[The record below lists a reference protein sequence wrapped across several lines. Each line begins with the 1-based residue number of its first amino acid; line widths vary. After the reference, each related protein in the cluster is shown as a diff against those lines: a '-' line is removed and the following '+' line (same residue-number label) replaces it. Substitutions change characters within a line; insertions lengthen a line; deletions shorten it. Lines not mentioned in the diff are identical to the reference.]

1 VPSHPDRGRPPTTE
15 ESSVHARLNEGPR
28 RRRRGRLLVALA
40 GAPAAAQAAT
50 ADVAGGATTLKLTP
64 ATAKALDA
72 LGVSVAPLRPAKAGK
87 SGVSF
92 PVSGGSVNPATGAGT
107 IEHRGGLRL
116 RAGDTTVNL
125 RNFVVNAG
133 STNTIGVQA
142 GKARLHAFRI
152 SLAGAKVTRRGIQT
166 LVGNVKVTLS
176 ARGAAAL
183 NKAFG
188 VQAFKAGLRI
198 GTASVRVRPGE
209 LAFTG
214 GSTSLALDAGAAQAL
229 TGLGVAVA
237 PAAPASAGADGG
249 IAFPITEGKVNART
263 LAGSISHSGGLTF
276 SAGATSV
283 TVSDFVIE
291 TAPEPKLTA
300 ALGGAPRRP
309 AHTRS
314 RWAEPQGRR
323 SRRHA
328 RGRRRQAHG
337 RRRQRA
343 EPGVRHDPRWPRG

>member
-1 VPSHPDRGRPPTTE
+1 MHISLRGRTAAVA
-15 ESSVHARLNEGPR
+15 SG
-28 RRRRGRLLVALA
+28 LLVALA
-40 GAPAAAQAAT
+40 GAPAAANAAT
-50 ADVAGGATTLKLTP
+50 ADVAGGATTLKLAP
-64 ATAKALDA
+64 GTAKALDA
-72 LGVSVAPLRPAKAGK
+72 LGVAVAPLRPAKAGK

-92 PVSGGSVNPATGAGT
+92 PVSGGSVDPATGAGT

-116 RAGDTTVNL
+116 RAGDTKVDL
-125 RNFVVNAG
+125 RNFVINAG
-133 STNTIGVQA
+133 STNTIGVRV

-152 SLAGAKVTRRGIQT
+152 GLDDAKVTRSGIQT
-166 LVGNVKVTLS
+166 LVRNVKVTLS

-188 VQAFKAGLRI
+188 VKAFKAGLRI

-214 GSTSLALDAGAAQAL
+214 GSTSLALDPGAAQAL

-237 PAAPASAGADGG
+237 PAAPATAGDGGG

-263 LAGSISHSGGLTF
+263 LAGSITHSGGLTF

-291 TAPEPKLTA
+291 TAPAPKLTA
-300 ALGGAPRRP
+300 ALGGARVDLLTLDLGSLERKVD
-309 AHTRS
+309 
-314 RWAEPQGRR
+314 GRNVTLGGVVVKLTAGAAAALNQAFGTSALTEGLTIGTATVR
-323 SRRHA
+323 A
-328 RGRRRQAHG
+328 RVA
-337 RRRQRA
+337 
-343 EPGVRHDPRWPRG
+343 